1 MGVMPVP
8 DAIKIARENDLDL
21 VEVAPGSAPP
31 VCRLLD
37 YGKFKYDQAKK
48 EREAKKAQRSSTLRE
63 VRMKTRIGDHDMLR
77 KTQKIKEFLTGG
89 DKVKVSVLF
98 RGREMTHPEV
108 GNNLLGRVARS
119 LVDDARVETPPIM
132 ERRTMSMI
140 LVPTKKDAQVAAA
153 KTPTEE
159 KVDAKAED
167 S

>member
-1 MGVMPVP
+1 
-8 DAIKIARENDLDL
+8 
-21 VEVAPGSAPP
+21 
-31 VCRLLD
+31 
-37 YGKFKYDQAKK
+37 
-48 EREAKKAQRSSTLRE
+48 
-63 VRMKTRIGDHDMLR
+63 
-77 KTQKIKEFLTGG
+77 
-89 DKVKVSVLF
+89 
-98 RGREMTHPEV
+98 MTHPEV

-140 LVPTKKDAQVAAA
+140 LVPTKKDGQVAAA

>member
-1 MGVMPVP
+1 MGVMSVP

-31 VCRLLD
+31 VCRVLD

-48 EREAKKAQRSSTLRE
+48 EREAKKAQKSSALRE

-108 GNNLLGRVARS
+108 GNNLLRRVARS
-119 LVDDARVETPPIM
+119 LVDDARVETPPVM
-132 ERRTMSMI
+132 ERRTMSMV
-140 LVPTKKDAQVAAA
+140 LVPTKKDVQVTAA
-153 KTPTEE
+153 KTQTEE